1 MQYLY
6 KDIRTNQI
14 VRVTKEINT
23 TTVMVIRIKDKMRY
37 ITDVSNLRKL
47 AIKQSRKVLFI

>member
-1 MQYLY
+1 MEFLY

-23 TTVMVIRIKDKMRY
+23 TTVMVIRIKDKVRY
-37 ITDVSNLRKL
+37 ITDVSNLKRLITK
-47 AIKQSRKVLFI
+47 